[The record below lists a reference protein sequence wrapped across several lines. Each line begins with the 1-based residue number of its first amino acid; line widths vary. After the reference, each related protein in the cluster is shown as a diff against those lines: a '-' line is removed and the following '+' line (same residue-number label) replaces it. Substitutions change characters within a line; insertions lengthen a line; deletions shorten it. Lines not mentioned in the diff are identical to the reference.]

1 MNPDPGREFEQGPEP
16 AFDAAL
22 EAYLDGAMSP
32 GEARAFEARLAED
45 GALRGLVERSRAADE
60 SLRRL
65 FAPPAEEEA
74 PPIAGR
80 IGARRWVLVAAA
92 AAAVALV
99 GLVVVLS
106 SPKRRE
112 PPTPATVYAKLVEE
126 GYTPQWR
133 CDNDEEFEL
142 AVVRRLGQPLLIAEA
157 PRLEVLGWAYG
168 DRYSGGTI
176 SEQTMV
182 LMTVYNGEKVLAMI
196 DRAYLDR
203 EVELPKGSK
212 VRIFRRTI
220 ENLVVWEVTPLDR
233 PVTLEHFYVPR

>member
-1 MNPDPGREFEQGPEP
+1 MNPDPRREFEQGPEP
-16 AFDAAL
+16 AMDSAL
-22 EAYLDGAMSP
+22 EAYLDGAMSAE
-32 GEARAFEARLAED
+32 EARAFEARLAED
-45 GALRGLVERSRAADE
+45 GALRGMVERSRAADA

-65 FAPPAEEEA
+65 FAPPDGEEVA
-74 PPIAGR
+74 PVAGR
-80 IGARRWVLVAAA
+80 IGARRWLPIAAA
-92 AAAVALV
+92 AAALALV
-99 GLVVVLS
+99 GLAVLLS
-106 SPKRRE
+106 RPSRRE
-112 PPTPATVYAKLVEE
+112 PPTPATVYSRLVSE

-133 CDNDEEFEL
+133 CDNDEEFAL

-157 PRLEVLGWAYG
+157 PGLEVLGWAYG

-182 LMTVYNGEKVLAMI
+182 LMTVYRGERVLAMI

-203 EVELPKGSK
+203 EPVLPKGSK
-212 VRIFRRTI
+212 VRIFRRTF